1 MQAVIRWTLG
11 TSWPHSRMASPVH
24 ICCASD
30 EKARLGR
37 AASTVVAEARA
48 KRSAILLVRWK
59 VIDAFPKVARG
70 VGRCSLG
77 ALHAVCAAACVIH
90 HAGVTRCG
98 CSNSADVRIK
108 SAALPR
114 CELCANDSK
123 LQWLASTL
131 PGLLRARH
139 VDRSVVSASPSSTA
153 IEQPVRLTRAQRRVC
168 SVGRAKP
175 SSHPVTSCA
184 AANPPPAVRLP

>member
-1 MQAVIRWTLG
+1 
-11 TSWPHSRMASPVH
+11 MASPVH

-37 AASTVVAEARA
+37 AASTVAAEARA

-70 VGRCSLG
+70 AGRCSLG
-77 ALHAVCAAACVIH
+77 ALHAACAAACVIL

-98 CSNSADVRIK
+98 CSNSTDVRIK

-114 CELCANDSK
+114 CELWANVAK

-131 PGLLRARH
+131 PGLLR
-139 VDRSVVSASPSSTA
+139 
-153 IEQPVRLTRAQRRVC
+153 
-168 SVGRAKP
+168 
-175 SSHPVTSCA
+175 
-184 AANPPPAVRLP
+184 